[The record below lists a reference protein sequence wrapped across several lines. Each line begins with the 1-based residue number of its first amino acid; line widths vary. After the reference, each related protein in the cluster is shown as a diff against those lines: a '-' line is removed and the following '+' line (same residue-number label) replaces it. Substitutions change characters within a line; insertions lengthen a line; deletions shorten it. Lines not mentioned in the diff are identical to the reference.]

1 MSPTHPDWNETGRI
15 YQNLALQNAA
25 AERMDFPAR
34 RFPLDETR
42 DRIAIFARMESSKNL
57 SPNPTELIDWLNGE
71 GLLELDWDFPEDG
84 DLFAAGLDSM
94 AVMQL
99 VVAVEDEYGV
109 ELTPDDLTRAN
120 LATPITLAKLIAEK
134 SS

>member
-1 MSPTHPDWNETGRI
+1 MDSSKQMSP
-15 YQNLALQNAA
+15 
-25 AERMDFPAR
+25 
-34 RFPLDETR
+34 
-42 DRIAIFARMESSKNL
+42 S
-57 SPNPTELIDWLNGE
+57 PTELIDWLNGE

-120 LATPITLAKLIAEK
+120 LATPATLAALIAAK
-134 SS
+134 TS

>member
-1 MSPTHPDWNETGRI
+1 
-15 YQNLALQNAA
+15 
-25 AERMDFPAR
+25 MD
-34 RFPLDETR
+34 
-42 DRIAIFARMESSKNL
+42 SSKQM
-57 SPNPTELIDWLNGE
+57 SPNPTELIDWMNGE

-109 ELTPDDLTRAN
+109 ELTPEDLTKEA
-120 LATPITLAKLIAEK
+120 LATPTTLAALIAGK
-134 SS
+134 MS